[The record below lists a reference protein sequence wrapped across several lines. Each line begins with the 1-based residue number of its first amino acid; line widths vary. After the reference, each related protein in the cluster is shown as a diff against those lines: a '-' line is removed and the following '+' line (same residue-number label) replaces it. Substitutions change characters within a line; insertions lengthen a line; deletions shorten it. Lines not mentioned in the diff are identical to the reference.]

1 MPGLCLA
8 WLRTTGPGWLEQR
21 EGGREDDGLEMV
33 KRGPDHIGSSES
45 CKRHWLSD
53 LSKMFAVRVG
63 GRGESGVGAG

>member
-1 MPGLCLA
+1 MPGLVEDNRA
-8 WLRTTGPGWLEQR
+8 GVAGA